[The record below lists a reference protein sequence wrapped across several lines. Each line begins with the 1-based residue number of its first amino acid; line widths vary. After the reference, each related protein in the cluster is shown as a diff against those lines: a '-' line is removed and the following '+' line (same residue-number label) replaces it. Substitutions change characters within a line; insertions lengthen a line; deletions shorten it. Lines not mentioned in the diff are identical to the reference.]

1 MKKLINTVGIYGIL
15 ALGSGVFY
23 REFTKF
29 YNFEGKTIL
38 SVAHTHFFA
47 LGVFL
52 FLFLS
57 LFALN
62 SNILEDAK
70 FKRFHLIYN
79 IGFPM
84 MMVMIYIRGILQVLG
99 TNLSN
104 GLNSAISGVSG
115 LSHIIMTIA
124 LVYLFQALKNITKNH
139 IN

>member
-62 SNILEDAK
+62 SDILEDDK
-70 FKRFHLIYN
+70 FKRFYLIYN
-79 IGFPM
+79 IGFLM
-84 MMVMIYIRGILQVLG
+84 MMLMIYIRGILQVLE
-99 TNLSN
+99 TDLTT
-104 GLNSAISGVSG
+104 GLNAAISGISG
-115 LSHIIMTIA
+115 ISHIIVTVG
-124 LVYLFQALKNITKNH
+124 LVYLFQAFKNVANKSN
-139 IN
+139 